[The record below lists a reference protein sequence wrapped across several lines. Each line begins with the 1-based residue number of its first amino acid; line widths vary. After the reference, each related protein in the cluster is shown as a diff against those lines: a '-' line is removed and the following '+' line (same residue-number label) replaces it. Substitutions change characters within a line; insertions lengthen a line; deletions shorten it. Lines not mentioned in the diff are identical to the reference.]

1 MGRNVFP
8 VVFDGHNDVL
18 DRLGGPDGGGPS
30 EFFERGDQG
39 HLDLPR
45 AREGGFGGGFFA
57 VWVPAPKEQSPEPTP
72 GRTARAL
79 LPALDAAYA
88 LHHTMAATAMLFRI
102 EDRSDGKFRVV
113 RSAAE
118 LQRCLDGEVMAA
130 VLHLEGAD
138 AIDTDLDT
146 LHVLYRAGLRSLG
159 FVWARPNAF
168 AEGVALHF
176 QRSPDTGPGL
186 TEAGRE
192 LVRACNNLR
201 LMIDVSHLNER
212 GFWDVA
218 ALTDAPLIASHSN
231 AYTLCA
237 STRNLTDPQL
247 DAIAASDGMIGLNFA
262 VHFLREDGARDANTP
277 LEVMVRQIDY
287 LVERVGIDRVGF
299 GSDFDGV
306 LVSQEI
312 GDVSGLPRLMSALR
326 DRGYDDQALRKLAH
340 ENWVRVLRK
349 TWGE

>member
-1 MGRNVFP
+1 MNRDVFP

-18 DRLGGPDGGGPS
+18 ERLGGPDGGGPGA
-30 EFFERGDQG
+30 FFERGDLG

-57 VWVPAPKEQSPEPTP
+57 VWVPAPREQTP
-72 GRTARAL
+72 GRTPGAL
-79 LPALDAAYA
+79 PPALDTAYA
-88 LHHTMAATAMLFRI
+88 LRYSMAATAMLFRI
-102 EDRSDGKFRVV
+102 EDRSDGKFRIV
-113 RSAAE
+113 RTAAE
-118 LQRCLDGEVMAA
+118 LQRCLDGEVMPA

-138 AIDTDLDT
+138 AIDTDLDA

-159 FVWARPNAF
+159 LVWSRPNAF
-168 AEGVALHF
+168 AEGVPWQF
-176 QRSPDTGPGL
+176 QRSADTGPGL

-201 LMIDVSHLNER
+201 IMIDVSHLNER

-218 ALTDAPLIASHSN
+218 DLTDAPLVASHSN

-237 STRNLTDPQL
+237 ATRNLTDPQL

-262 VHFLREDGARDANTP
+262 PHSLREDGVSDKNTP

-287 LVERVGIDRVGF
+287 LVERAGIDRVGF

-306 LVSQEI
+306 PVSREI

-326 DRGYDDQALRKLAH
+326 DRGYDDQSLRKLAH
-340 ENWVRVLRK
+340 ENWIRVLRK

>member
-1 MGRNVFP
+1 MGRNAFP

-18 DRLGGPDGGGPS
+18 LRLGRPDGGGPNA
-30 EFFERGDQG
+30 FFERGDRG

-57 VWVPAPKEQSPEPTP
+57 VWIPSPREQAPEPAP
-72 GRTARAL
+72 GRTPRAL
-79 LPALDAAYA
+79 PPALDAAYA
-88 LHHTMAATAMLFRI
+88 LRHSMAATAMLFRI

-113 RSAAE
+113 RTAAE
-118 LQRCLDGEVMAA
+118 LQRCLDEEVMPA
-130 VLHLEGAD
+130 VLHFEGAD
-138 AIDTDLDT
+138 AIDTDLDA

-159 FVWARPNAF
+159 LVWGRPNAF
-168 AEGVALHF
+168 AEGVAVHF

-201 LMIDVSHLNER
+201 IMIDVSHLNER

-218 ALTDAPLIASHSN
+218 ALTDAPLVASHSN
-231 AYTLCA
+231 AYALCA
-237 STRNLTDPQL
+237 SSRNLTDPQL
-247 DAIAASDGMIGLNFA
+247 DAIDASDGMIGLNFA
-262 VHFLREDGARDANTP
+262 VNFLREDAARDARTP

-340 ENWVRVLRK
+340 ENWIRVLRK

>member
-8 VVFDGHNDVL
+8 GVFDGHNDVL
-18 DRLGGPDGGGPS
+18 LRLGGPDGGGPGA
-30 EFFERGDQG
+30 FFERGDQG

-57 VWVPAPKEQSPEPTP
+57 VWIPSPKSPERTP
-72 GRTARAL
+72 RGL
-79 LPALDAAYA
+79 PPALDAAYA
-88 LHHTMAATAMLFRI
+88 LRQTMAATAMLFRI
-102 EDRSDGKFRVV
+102 EDRSNGKFRVV
-113 RSAAE
+113 RTVAE
-118 LQRCLDGEVMAA
+118 LQRCLDEEVMPA
-130 VLHLEGAD
+130 VLHFEGAD

-159 FVWARPNAF
+159 LVWGRPNAF
-168 AEGVALHF
+168 AEGVAVHF

-201 LMIDVSHLNER
+201 IMIDVAHLNER

-218 ALTDAPLIASHSN
+218 ALTDAPLVASHSN
-231 AYTLCA
+231 AYALCP

-262 VHFLREDGARDANTP
+262 VNFLREDAARDASTP

-287 LVERVGIDRVGF
+287 LVERVGIDHVGF

-306 LVSQEI
+306 LISREI

-326 DRGYDDQALRKLAH
+326 DRGYDDRALRKLAQ

>member
-18 DRLGGPDGGGPS
+18 LRLGGPDGGGPS
-30 EFFERGDQG
+30 AFFERSDRG

-57 VWVPAPKEQSPEPTP
+57 VWVPSPKEQTPESTP
-72 GRTARAL
+72 GRTPRAL
-79 LPALDAAYA
+79 PPALDAAFA
-88 LHHTMAATAMLFRI
+88 LRHSIAATAMLFKI
-102 EDRSDGKFRVV
+102 EERSDGKFRVV
-113 RSAAE
+113 HTAAE
-118 LQRCLDGEVMAA
+118 LQRCLNEEVMPA
-130 VLHLEGAD
+130 VLHFEGAD

-159 FVWARPNAF
+159 LVWGRPNAF
-168 AEGVALHF
+168 AEGVAVYF

-186 TEAGRE
+186 TEAGKE
-192 LVRACNNLR
+192 LVRTCNNLR
-201 LMIDVSHLNER
+201 IMIDVSHLNER

-218 ALTDAPLIASHSN
+218 ALTDAPLVASHSN
-231 AYTLCA
+231 AYALCA
-237 STRNLTDPQL
+237 SSRNLTDPQL

-262 VHFLREDGARDANTP
+262 VNFLREDAARDASTP

-306 LVSQEI
+306 LISQEI
-312 GDVSGLPRLMSALR
+312 RDVSGLPRLMSALR
-326 DRGYDDQALRKLAH
+326 DRGYDDQALRKLAN
-340 ENWVRVLRK
+340 ENWIRVLRK

>member
-1 MGRNVFP
+1 MGRNAFP
-8 VVFDGHNDVL
+8 AVFDGHNDVL
-18 DRLGGPDGGGPS
+18 LRLGGPDGGGANA
-30 EFFERGDQG
+30 FFERGDQG

-57 VWVPAPKEQSPEPTP
+57 VWVPAPREQSPEPTP
-72 GRTARAL
+72 GRTPGRTPRAL

-88 LHHTMAATAMLFRI
+88 LRHSMAATAMLFRI

-186 TEAGRE
+186 TEVGRE

-218 ALTDAPLIASHSN
+218 SLTDAPLVASHSN
-231 AYTLCA
+231 AYALCP
-237 STRNLTDPQL
+237 STRNLTGPQL

-262 VHFLREDGARDANTP
+262 VNFLREDAARDASTP

-287 LVERVGIDRVGF
+287 LVERVEIDRVGF

-306 LVSQEI
+306 WLSQET
-312 GDVSGLPRLMSALR
+312 GDVSGLPRPM
-326 DRGYDDQALRKLAH
+326 
-340 ENWVRVLRK
+340 
-349 TWGE
+349 